1 MIETAQSDCVYFAL
15 MIEEYFV
22 KFILGILCLVYLLM
36 PNLGIIELIPDAIP
50 FIGHLDE
57 LAVTFLMTH
66 FFGIGWGKDGEK
78 PDVSARIMFVIVG
91 GLALLYLV
99 YPSLSTFE
107 LLPDAIPF
115 AGNADE
121 VLASLV
127 LVYINNSLR
136 TPQLSDGTDNEN
148 ALIIEG
154 QLVEETSGQS

>member
-1 MIETAQSDCVYFAL
+1 
-15 MIEEYFV
+15 V
-22 KFILGILCLVYLLM
+22 KFVLGIFCLIYLLM

-78 PDVSARIMFVIVG
+78 PNFSARIMFLIVG

-99 YPSLSTFE
+99 YPSLSAFE

-121 VLASLV
+121 ILASMV

-136 TPQLSDGTDNEN
+136 SPRLPDGEN
-148 ALIIEG
+148 RDAHMIIEG
-154 QLVEETSGQS
+154 QLAEETSGQS